1 MTTNTKQSYSESDEV
16 FTGSG
21 RYPCQDAYDSSMRN
35 SGYY

>member
-21 RYPCQDAYDSSMRN
+21 RYPWQHIPASFLN
-35 SGYY
+35 KQEPE